1 VRGLKVGR
9 SKSRSPDLNHL
20 PYHHPVPNPILAY
33 STVPHFKDALHFIR
47 RKALLTMISRMLNI
61 HVMIKVAGERG
72 LERLII
78 ERAKEG

>member
-1 VRGLKVGR
+1 
-9 SKSRSPDLNHL
+9 
-20 PYHHPVPNPILAY
+20 
-33 STVPHFKDALHFIR
+33 
-47 RKALLTMISRMLNI
+47 MLNI